1 MVTGNSGDVIFVPK
15 GISHILT
22 VGDKGGNALVIS
34 SPYLEM
40 YFLKIFKFVYPK
52 SREYKWKNH
61 SEYGQIKNKMSV

>member
-1 MVTGNSGDVIFVPK
+1 VVTGNSGDVIFVPK
-15 GISHILT
+15 GISHIST

-40 YFLKIFKFVYPK
+40 YFWKIFKFVYPK

-61 SEYGQIKNKMSV
+61 SEYSQIKNKMSV